1 MHHESDRP
9 EQEFHSRRASED
21 SFPDC
26 LENPGDQNDNRP
38 ARLYVA
44 VLSGDAK
51 QPRTLL
57 QKGFDVDRCGRA
69 EQEFHNLQ
77 APDNLFAD
85 DFEADY
91 NDEQERT
98 PLHIA
103 VQSEDANLV
112 KALLQKGF
120 DVNERDNDGR
130 TALHYAR
137 GADVLKEL
145 LKCFD
150 IEINATD
157 DEGRTALHYAA
168 MEGERVPLRLLLEKG
183 IDPNVCDKVWQNPV
197 RLLRR
202 ADGGHNV
209 RADYVSPF
217 LPVTIARGICL
228 SSAPYAVF
236 WVC

>member
-1 MHHESDRP
+1 MHHESDGR

-21 SFPDC
+21 SSPDY
-26 LENPGDQNDNRP
+26 LENAGDQNDNGLS
-38 ARLYVA
+38 RLYVA
-44 VLSGDAK
+44 VLSGHAK

-57 QKGFDVDRCGRA
+57 QKGFDVDKCGRA

-77 APDNLFAD
+77 ARDNLFAY
-85 DFEADY
+85 DFEAGY
-91 NDEQERT
+91 NDEQGRT

-120 DVNERDNDGR
+120 DVNERDSDGR

-137 GADVLKEL
+137 RADVLKVL

-183 IDPNVCDKVWQNPV
+183 IDPNVFDKYGKTPYDYSEGEMEVIMFA
-197 RLLRR
+197 RIMFLLS
-202 ADGGHNV
+202 
-209 RADYVSPF
+209 YQ
-217 LPVTIARGICL
+217 LP
-228 SSAPYAVF
+228 
-236 WVC
+236 

>member
-21 SFPDC
+21 GSPDC
-26 LENPGDQNDNRP
+26 LENAGDQNDNGP
-38 ARLYVA
+38 ARLNIA

-51 QPRTLL
+51 QPKTLL
-57 QKGFDVDRCGRA
+57 QKGFDVDKCGRA

-77 APDNLFAD
+77 APDNLFPD
-85 DFEADY
+85 DFEEADY
-91 NDEQERT
+91 HDEQGRI

-112 KALLQKGF
+112 KALLQKGC

-137 GADVLKEL
+137 GADVLRVL
-145 LKCFD
+145 LECVD
-150 IEINATD
+150 IDINVTD

-168 MEGERVPLRLLLEKG
+168 MEGERVPLRLLLENG
-183 IDPNVCDKVWQNPV
+183 IDPNVCDKYGKTPYDYSEGQMEVIMFA
-197 RLLRR
+197 RIMFLLS
-202 ADGGHNV
+202 
-209 RADYVSPF
+209 YQ
-217 LPVTIARGICL
+217 LP
-228 SSAPYAVF
+228 
-236 WVC
+236 